1 MHSTASFGLRAS
13 FGFRNDKRNP
23 RSLVEL
29 WVADSC
35 VRLRFVT
42 EGEKMSDFGLRF
54 CDEAGDI
61 ERVSISLAV
70 SIDSSSSEKG
80 LPPQKERKLIPLI
93 ARMPVCFVCM
103 RPRATSLPSAD
114 RARGP
119 ERGARHLTPA
129 HAVSWSRR
137 RRPPWGRCGRWSRGY
152 RSTAHS
158 GRAEQIAEE
167 GHLER

>member
-80 LPPQKERKLIPLI
+80 LPPQKERKLIPLNCPHACVLRSC
-93 ARMPVCFVCM
+93 ARVQ
-103 RPRATSLPSAD
+103 PRCRAPTERADPSA
-114 RARGP
+114 ARD
-119 ERGARHLTPA
+119 T
-129 HAVSWSRR
+129 
-137 RRPPWGRCGRWSRGY
+137 
-152 RSTAHS
+152 
-158 GRAEQIAEE
+158 
-167 GHLER
+167 